1 MKTHLLTK
9 KRALISSVAMLLVA
23 IIALGTATFAWF
35 TRSTTATA
43 RGINVR
49 TIKAS
54 ELEISDVK
62 KNWGTNVN
70 YKVGYDENLTKQ
82 TSRVL
87 MPVSSANGNDWYTTN
102 AELKDSYAAKAGTQA
117 SLVEANDAPQY
128 YFADQLNVRN
138 NGDAA
143 VNNVQISFELNS
155 ASTKRGY
162 YRIALVPVTTTDEAT
177 TLAPVTAEK
186 FFANS
191 KVGNDTLNTLTN
203 IYGQVD
209 TDGYQALTGPDVS
222 NNLSTK
228 VMPNKATTVNVG
240 RLEGKT
246 EAKTDT
252 KYYNLYVWFEGQDKD
267 CKDANA
273 GAEIPDITFTVTG
286 DTVQD

>member
-35 TRSTTATA
+35 TQSTTATA

-54 ELEISDVK
+54 ELQISDVN

-70 YKVGYDENLTKQ
+70 YKVGYDDKLVKGTP
-82 TSRVL
+82 RVL
-87 MPVSSANGNDWYTTN
+87 MPVSSADGTN
-102 AELKDSYAAKAGTQA
+102 WFKANA
-117 SLVEANDAPQY
+117 SDRKSFESAGPASPVEKNEVLQY

-138 NGDAA
+138 FGDAP
-143 VNNVQISFELNS
+143 VDNVQISFELHKD
-155 ASTKRGY
+155 STQEGY
-162 YRIALVPVTTTDEAT
+162 YRIALVPVSTTDDVK
-177 TLAPVTAEK
+177 TLAAVSADD

-191 KVGNDTLNTLTN
+191 KVNVTDELPTLTN
-203 IYGQVD
+203 IYGQTD
-209 TDGYQALTGPDVS
+209 TNGYQALTGTDVKKS
-222 NNLSTK
+222 LSAK

-240 RLEGKT
+240 KLAGKT
-246 EAKTDT
+246 DTKIDT
-252 KYYNLYVWFEGQDKD
+252 KYYNLYVWFEGQDTD
-267 CKDANA
+267 CTDVNA

>member
-35 TRSTTATA
+35 TQSTTATA

-54 ELEISDVK
+54 ELQISDVK

-70 YKVGYDENLTKQ
+70 YQVGYDDKLNKG

-87 MPVSSANGNDWYTTN
+87 MPVSSADGTSWFKAN
-102 AELKDSYAAKAGTQA
+102 ASDRKSYKSDGPA
-117 SLVEANDAPQY
+117 SLVESREIPQY

-143 VNNVQISFELNS
+143 VDNVQISFELHND
-155 ASTKRGY
+155 STKRGY
-162 YRIALVPVTTTDEAT
+162 YRIALVPVNTNDEVT
-177 TLAPVTAEK
+177 TLAPVSADD
-186 FFANS
+186 FFANK
-191 KVGNDTLNTLTN
+191 KVGDDTINTLTN
-203 IYGQVD
+203 IYGQTD
-209 TDGYQALTGPDVS
+209 TNGYQALTGTDVTK
-222 NNLSTK
+222 NLSAR
-228 VMPNKATTVNVG
+228 VMPNKATTVDVG

-246 EAKTDT
+246 DGKPVA
-252 KYYNLYVWFEGQDKD
+252 KYYNLYVWFEGQDED
-267 CKDANA
+267 CTDEKA

>member
-35 TRSTTATA
+35 TQSTTATA

-54 ELEISDVK
+54 ELQISDVH

-70 YKVGYDENLTKQ
+70 YKVGYDDKLVKGTP
-82 TSRVL
+82 TVL
-87 MPVSSANGNDWYTTN
+87 MPVSSADGTN
-102 AELKDSYAAKAGTQA
+102 WFKANA
-117 SLVEANDAPQY
+117 SERKSFESAGPASAVEAGEVPQY

-138 NGDAA
+138 NGDAP
-143 VNNVQISFELNS
+143 VDNVQISFKLDRQ
-155 ASTKRGY
+155 STKQGY
-162 YRIALVPVTTTDEAT
+162 YRIALVPVTTTDEVKE
-177 TLAPVTAEK
+177 LAQVDAKK
-186 FFANS
+186 FFDNS
-191 KVGNDTLNTLTN
+191 KVNVTDELPTLTN
-203 IYGQVD
+203 IYGQTD
-209 TDGYQALTGPDVS
+209 TNGYQALTGTDVKK
-222 NNLSTK
+222 NLSAK
-228 VMPNKATTVNVG
+228 VMPNKATTVDVG

-252 KYYNLYVWFEGQDKD
+252 KYYNLYVWFEGQDED
-267 CKDANA
+267 CTDENA

-286 DTVQD
+286 DTVQG